1 MNYLKTRKNDLT
13 PFEGFNQLFD
23 WMGFGRPSNG
33 GTALVPAMD
42 VSENDDHLTITM
54 ELPGL
59 TKEELDV
66 TLENGVLSV
75 SGEKKL
81 ERKTDEEHY
90 HAVERRTGSFRR
102 SVSLPSDIDADKAD
116 ASFENGVLTITVPK
130 SEQVK
135 PKRLSVK

>member
-1 MNYLKTRKNDLT
+1 MTYMKSRDTA
-13 PFEGFNQLFD
+13 PFEGLNQMLD
-23 WMGFGRPSNG
+23 WIGFGRPREG

-81 ERKTDEEHY
+81 ERKTDKEHY
-90 HAVERRTGSFRR
+90 HSVERRTGSFRR
-102 SVSLPSDIDADKAD
+102 SVSLPSDIDADKSD
-116 ASFENGVLTITVPK
+116 ASFDNGVLTISVPK
-130 SEQVK
+130 SEQLK

>member
-1 MNYLKTRKNDLT
+1 MTYCKPRESSLT
-13 PFEGFNQLFD
+13 AVDGLNQMLD
-23 WMGFGRPSNG
+23 WMGLGRPRESG
-33 GTALVPAMD
+33 SALVPAMD
-42 VSENDDHLTITM
+42 VSENDDSLTITM

-66 TLENGVLSV
+66 TLENGVLSI

-81 ERKTDEEHY
+81 ERKTDKERY
-90 HAVERRTGSFRR
+90 HSVERRTGSFRR
-102 SVSLPSDIDADKAD
+102 SVSLPSDIDAEKAD
-116 ASFENGVLTITVPK
+116 ASFEHGVLRISVPK